1 MLVIT
6 RLWLTAIKWL
16 GLFATLPMFL
26 FKLAQVGL
34 PATWPW
40 YVIVAPVM
48 VPTLLY
54 VLLRFLMFL
63 HTEHQRSAA
72 IGDLERRARDAANR
86 RRG

>member
-6 RLWLTAIKWL
+6 RLWLTTIKWL

-34 PATWPW
+34 PTTWPW

-54 VLLRFLMFL
+54 LLLRFLMFL
-63 HTEHQRSAA
+63 HTEHQRSAV

>member
-6 RLWLTAIKWL
+6 RLWLTTIKWL
-16 GLFATLPMFL
+16 GLLATLPMFL

-40 YVIVAPVM
+40 YVIAAPVM

-54 VLLRFLMFL
+54 LLLRFLMFL
-63 HTEHQRSAA
+63 HTEHQQSAVIA
-72 IGDLERRARDAANR
+72 DLARRQRDAANR

>member
-6 RLWLTAIKWL
+6 RLWLTTIKWL
-16 GLFATLPMFL
+16 GFLATLPMFL

-40 YVIVAPVM
+40 YVIAAPVM

-54 VLLRFLMFL
+54 LLLRFLVFL
-63 HTEHQRSAA
+63 HTEHQLA
-72 IGDLERRARDAANR
+72 RRQRDAANR